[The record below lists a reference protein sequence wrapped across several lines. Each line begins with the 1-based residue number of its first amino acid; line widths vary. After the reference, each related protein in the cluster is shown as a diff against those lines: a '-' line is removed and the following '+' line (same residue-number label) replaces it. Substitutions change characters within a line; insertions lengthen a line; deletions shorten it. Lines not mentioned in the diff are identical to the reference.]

1 MPYIVKDQRN
11 VLDSRI
17 EGLIDRVLEDKTI
30 PADKRLGVVNYIVSR
45 ITMGILQPSNY
56 GEMASAIGTLECA
69 KLEMYRRLIGPYE
82 DKAIKKNG
90 DIEEYQRNL

>member
-1 MPYIVKDQRN
+1 MPYISQDQRDAVDTQIN
-11 VLDSRI
+11 NLVKLSR
-17 EGLIDRVLEDKTI
+17 LELTC
-30 PADKRLGVVNYIVSR
+30 PVNKRLGLVNYIVSR
-45 ITMGILQPSNY
+45 LTMGILQPSNY

-90 DIEEYQRNL
+90 DIEEYLRNL